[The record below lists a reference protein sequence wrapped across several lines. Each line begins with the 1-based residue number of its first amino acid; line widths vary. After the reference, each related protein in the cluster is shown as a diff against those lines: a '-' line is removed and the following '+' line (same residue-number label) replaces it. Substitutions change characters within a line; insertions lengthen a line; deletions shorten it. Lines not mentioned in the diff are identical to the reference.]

1 MDEGY
6 IIAGARAR
14 VVCKVSLTRERLLYC
29 EVCED
34 SLKNVIFFLTLC
46 SQEITGSNLSPVN

>member
-29 EVCED
+29 GVCED
-34 SLKNVIFFLTLC
+34 SLKNVIFFSHFMLTRDH
-46 SQEITGSNLSPVN
+46 GF